1 MRLKIAAV
9 VAAICLSSLPAFA
22 QQQTPQQQQQQNAT
36 TGTSAANPPAVTDKV
51 AVPIWPVTTVKLPD
65 VQPVE
70 ASFSLGKIEGVA
82 PELVTGVTA
91 KGYTRKVDVQNQ
103 SIGQI
108 LVVSVAKGQREETI
122 SAEGLQ
128 AQFDAKQTDSLFP
141 EKTVE
146 VSGSKAALVAALER
160 LAAPK
165 EEKDKKETKDD
176 VSQNPVSSGKTS
188 NDEASSYRSPTVT
201 SAAPETKDPV
211 TDLRSTTNDCPVRID
226 LAQGVAIQQSKVQTF
241 TDGALTN
248 DGSCTDSEVSYK
260 LKKSYP
266 SCPTDIVDMDAM
278 KAWPQFQW
286 YYVDDA
292 AGNHPIGECQ
302 KDEETAYT
310 ITEDE
315 KQCPVSIDFLEQKAI
330 PQSAFVYIGRNNA
343 LTQVPGKGCAASTK
357 TAAVPLVENKAACP
371 MRHDYTNNL
380 THELS
385 MWTYVL
391 GGVTYQAAPCADTG
405 RTFVQ
410 DLIYTDATGAYICPV
425 ITNMTTKK
433 ATLQYR
439 RRITVDGTPQFIT
452 DCTPDTS
459 TQDILST
466 SAPCMDPSTWTHDLD
481 ANISYGQ
488 ERFYYKRQDGT
499 PEYVTACQ
507 TSTVTYPHDVKVTG
521 YQNHDDQLWAYP
533 LSTVTITVSGKPY
546 TVASSVVLPGAAQ
559 WSYILE
565 GTVDQKTGKTTYEPP
580 PSGCKAYRE
589 TATYERWTRPDE
601 TEYLKQVG
609 TGTPEIVS
617 DVCVTT
623 TIKSAQVNLSNWCSL
638 GTVPTWGANYHTIN
652 KNEKKNTETGVVV
665 STICV
670 EASVSS
676 SQTGTVTYNGDV
688 YQACDSGIIPDSS
701 RISWNPWGGTRYAS
715 QSSPWPGYTA
725 VFGTTCPSGF

>member
-9 VAAICLSSLPAFA
+9 VAAICLSSLPVFA

-36 TGTSAANPPAVTDKV
+36 TAANPPAVTDKV

-176 VSQNPVSSGKTS
+176 VSQNPVSSGKS
-188 NDEASSYRSPTVT
+188 NNDEASSYRSPTVT

-211 TDLRSTTNDCPVRID
+211 TDLRPTTNDCPIRID
-226 LAQGVAIQQSKVQTF
+226 LAQGVAIQQSKIQTF

-248 DGSCTDSEVSYK
+248 DGSCTDSEISYK

-292 AGNHPIGECQ
+292 AGNHPVGECQ

-343 LTQVPGKGCAASTK
+343 VTQVPGKGCAASTK

-371 MRHDYTNNL
+371 MRHDYTNTL

-410 DLIYTDATGAYICPV
+410 DLVYADATGAYICPA

-466 SAPCMDPSTWTHDLD
+466 SAPCMDPSTWTHDLN

-533 LSTVTITVSGKPY
+533 LSTVTITVNNKPY

-559 WSYILE
+559 WQYVLE
-565 GTVDQKTGKTTYEPP
+565 GTVDQPTGNNKWD
-580 PSGCKAYRE
+580 GCKAYRE
-589 TATYERWTRPDE
+589 RDRYEQYTRPDE
-601 TEYLKQVG
+601 TEYLKRIG
-609 TGTPEIVS
+609 TSTPITVA
-617 DVCVTT
+617 DICVTT
-623 TIKSAQVNLSNWCSL
+623 VVKSQQFQTGYGNSAPVSGSG
-638 GTVPTWGANYHTIN
+638 GTCDQWSCIITWANYAWYQTVN
-652 KNEKKNTETGVVV
+652 RTEKKNPESGEV
-665 STICV
+665 
-670 EASVSS
+670 VSS
-676 SQTGTVTYNGDV
+676 SCGFANGGGWKGTSSSSQGGCYSLQQCVIDSPPPAGAREVQTLSV
-688 YQACDSGIIPDSS
+688 P
-701 RISWNPWGGTRYAS
+701 P
-715 QSSPWPGYTA
+715 
-725 VFGTTCPSGF
+725 CPSGF

>member
-36 TGTSAANPPAVTDKV
+36 TATNPPAVTDKV

-176 VSQNPVSSGKTS
+176 VSQNPVSSGKS
-188 NDEASSYRSPTVT
+188 NNDEASSYRSPTVT
-201 SAAPETKDPV
+201 SAAPVETKDPV

-226 LAQGVAIQQSKVQTF
+226 LVQGVAIQQSKVQTF

-292 AGNHPIGECQ
+292 AGNHPVGECQ

-315 KQCPVSIDFLEQKAI
+315 KQCSVSIDFLEQKAI

-343 LTQVPGKGCAASTK
+343 VTQVPGKGCAASTK

-410 DLIYTDATGAYICPV
+410 DPVYADATGAYICPV

-488 ERFYYKRQDGT
+488 ERYYYKRQDGT

-533 LSTVTITVSGKPY
+533 LSTVTITVNNKPY

-559 WSYILE
+559 WQYVLE
-565 GTVDQKTGKTTYEPP
+565 GTVDQKTGNTTYEPP

-589 TATYERWTRPDE
+589 TAKYERWTRPDD
-601 TEYLKQVG
+601 TEYLKQIG
-609 TGTPEIVS
+609 TGTPEGPF
-617 DVCVTT
+617 DVCVSNN
-623 TIKSAQVNLSNWCSL
+623 IKSGEVNLTRWCSFSPSSGSTYGL
-638 GTVPTWGANYHTIN
+638 GYNMIN
-652 KNEKKNTETGVVV
+652 KVEKKNTEK
-665 STICV
+665 
-670 EASVSS
+670 
-676 SQTGTVTYNGDV
+676 GTVVATTCSEQSVRNQQVGNVFFGGGADTGCDDQPPMGWRTAEWGATINLSTGGSWAGYGATY
-688 YQACDSGIIPDSS
+688 
-701 RISWNPWGGTRYAS
+701 GTA
-715 QSSPWPGYTA
+715 
-725 VFGTTCPSGF
+725 CPSGF